1 MFESELDGFF
11 GVFRREALFRFAPNL
26 CRGHRVLQSLG
37 ISFPYM
43 IAPMVGISH
52 VAFRELIRSY
62 TPEGIDAIR
71 FTEMLSTRKL
81 PSERLHL
88 TRELR
93 VAESESFFVPQLLG
107 NEEKFIGPSVKKL
120 MQLSPWGFDINMGCP
135 QSHVLRHNWGV
146 RLMGDAAY
154 AADVV
159 RMVKRH
165 SSVPVS
171 VKLRGGADKD
181 VDENYLREFTAALED
196 AGVDWLTIHARPRA
210 AKHEGPANWPV
221 VGQMARARKIP
232 VVANGDIQTSADA
245 IKVVREFGCSGAMIA
260 RAATAR
266 PWILWQIAEDLGL
279 NCTPTGRE
287 GMRAPRTPREE
298 AIEFYRAFT
307 QLIDL
312 VEKYFGEGDNIEE
325 YGIQKLRFFAAT
337 ASKWFMFGHS
347 FWKVTMKA
355 KSFQEM
361 REGVEEYSMRADH
374 EMYYRVT

>member
-1 MFESELDGFF
+1 
-11 GVFRREALFRFAPNL
+11 
-26 CRGHRVLQSLG
+26 
-37 ISFPYM
+37 M

-62 TPEGIDAIR
+62 TPQGVEALR

-81 PSERLHL
+81 PSERLHV

-93 VAESESFFVPQLLG
+93 VAPDERFFVPQLLG
-107 NEEKFIGPSVKKL
+107 NEEKFIEPSIKKL

-146 RLMGDAAY
+146 RLMGDIGY
-154 AADVV
+154 ASDVV

-165 SSVPVS
+165 SQVPVS

-181 VDENYLREFTAALED
+181 VDETYLLDFTAALEE

-210 AKHEGPANWPV
+210 AKHEGPANWNV
-221 VGQMARARKIP
+221 VGRVALDRKIP
-232 VVANGDIQTSADA
+232 VVANGDIQTAEDA
-245 IKVVREFGCSGAMIA
+245 INVVKDFGCGGAMIA

-279 NCTPTGRE
+279 NTQPLGRE
-287 GMRAPRTPREE
+287 SEKAPRSPREE
-298 AIEFYRAFT
+298 AKEFYRAFSR
-307 QLIDL
+307 LIDL
-312 VEKYFGEGDNIEE
+312 VEQHFGEGDGIEE
-325 YGIQKLRFFAAT
+325 YGLQKLRFYAAT

-355 KSFQEM
+355 KSFDEM
-361 REGVEEYSMRADH
+361 RSGVLTYADNFEH
-374 EMYYRVT
+374 EMYARI